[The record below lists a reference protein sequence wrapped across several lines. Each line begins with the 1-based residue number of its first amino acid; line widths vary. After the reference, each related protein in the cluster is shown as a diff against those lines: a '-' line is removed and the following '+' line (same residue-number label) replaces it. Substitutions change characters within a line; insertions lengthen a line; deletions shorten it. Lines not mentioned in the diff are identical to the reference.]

1 MTFSRILFEMS
12 NRVTELCEIDKK
24 LREKYSIAK
33 QETEYEKL
41 LAEINK
47 NNGNFFF
54 VIDNFKTK
62 PKIEILSKERY
73 ILQQPKISMPLDN
86 FLDTELFEQEI
97 VKQIEKENKLSRK
110 REIKET
116 KAKMQEYA
124 RYLHLRK
131 KFENE

>member
-1 MTFSRILFEMS
+1 MTFNMILLEMS
-12 NRVTELCEIDKK
+12 KQIKQLCKIDKK
-24 LREKYSIAK
+24 LREKYSTDK
-33 QETEYEKL
+33 QKTEFEKL

-62 PKIEILSKERY
+62 PKIKILSKERC
-73 ILQQPKISMPLDN
+73 ILQQTKVSMPLDN